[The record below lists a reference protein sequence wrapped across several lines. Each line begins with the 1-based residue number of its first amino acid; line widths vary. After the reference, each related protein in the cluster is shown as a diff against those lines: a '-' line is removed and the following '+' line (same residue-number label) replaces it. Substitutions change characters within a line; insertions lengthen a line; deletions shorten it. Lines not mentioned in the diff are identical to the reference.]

1 MKTIFNQLFQ
11 EVEFNLL
18 PQLEEVEQIKPK
30 QINQDLSKL
39 DLAQVYDINLQ
50 LLELL
55 LKELTIIKLNQNLKV
70 QLELVDNKSLEY
82 KFLGKQLCLYNLF
95 YIFQI

>member
-82 KFLGKQLCLYNLF
+82 KF
-95 YIFQI
+95 